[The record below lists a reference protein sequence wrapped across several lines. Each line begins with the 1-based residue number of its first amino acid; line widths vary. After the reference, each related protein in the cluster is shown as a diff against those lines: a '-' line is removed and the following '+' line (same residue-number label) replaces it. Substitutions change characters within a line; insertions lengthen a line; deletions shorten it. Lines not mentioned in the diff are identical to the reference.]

1 MSARNRELL
10 GLVPA
15 AMLVTAGFAAIFI
28 QQDDLLSDLSLTYG
42 LIFLGLC
49 VGAHM
54 IVRFTLPHADPYLFP
69 LVAIL
74 ASFGLVM
81 LYRIDE
87 DYERDQATWFV
98 IGLIVFAA
106 TIVFLRDYRVL
117 EQYRYTIALVG
128 IGLLLLPRVPGIGAQ
143 VNGAYLAIKLGPI
156 MFQPAELSKIAIR

>member
-1 MSARNRELL
+1 MSARNRELF
-10 GLVPA
+10 GLIPA
-15 AMLVTAGFAAIFI
+15 ALLVTAGFAAIFI

-42 LIFLGLC
+42 LMFLGLC
-49 VGAHM
+49 VGAHL

-87 DYERDQATWFV
+87 DFARDQATWFV
-98 IGLIVFAA
+98 VGLAVFAA

-117 EQYRYTIALVG
+117 ERYRYTIAVG
-128 IGLLLLPRVPGIGAQ
+128 GMLLLLLPRAIGTQ
-143 VNGAYLAIKLGPI
+143 VNGAYLA
-156 MFQPAELSKIAIR
+156 